1 MKIGERL
8 KYERNKLNLTQAEV
22 ALNLSVARQT
32 ISAWEN
38 ERSYPDIQNLVALSD
53 LYHISLDILL
63 REDELIMEHI
73 KKESTI
79 VKKSYSILQIS
90 YLANIGLLTMVIVS
104 NLVNF
109 PDFIITLIS
118 TLFYL
123 NISILLIFKQIVRKQ
138 QFSYKSILRIIG
150 FFLLALV
157 AIIFFVFI
165 TQPNNASNIS
175 FNIGLSTTILVKV
188 LGFLLIFFPVK
199 NTEL

>member
-188 LGFLLIFFPVK
+188 LGFLLIFFPIK
-199 NTEL
+199 NTEV

>member
-63 REDELIMEHI
+63 REDELVMEHM
-73 KKESTI
+73 KKESVI

-90 YLANIGLLTMVIVS
+90 YLANICLLTMVVVGNLS
-104 NLVNF
+104 NF
-109 PDFIITLIS
+109 SDFIITLIS

-138 QFSYKSILRIIG
+138 QFSYKSILKIVG
-150 FFLLALV
+150 LVLLALV
-157 AIIFFVFI
+157 AIIFFIFV
-165 TQPNNASNIS
+165 TQPNNVSNIS

-188 LGFLLIFFPVK
+188 LGFFLIFFPVK
-199 NTEL
+199 NTQL

>member
-1 MKIGERL
+1 
-8 KYERNKLNLTQAEV
+8 
-22 ALNLSVARQT
+22 
-32 ISAWEN
+32 
-38 ERSYPDIQNLVALSD
+38 
-53 LYHISLDILL
+53 
-63 REDELIMEHI
+63 MEHI